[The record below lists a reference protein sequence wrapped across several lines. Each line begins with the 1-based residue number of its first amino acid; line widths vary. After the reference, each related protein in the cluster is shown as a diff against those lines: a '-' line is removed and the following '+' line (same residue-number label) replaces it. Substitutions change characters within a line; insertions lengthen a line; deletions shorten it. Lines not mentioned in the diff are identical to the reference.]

1 MIASRRKAVF
11 GERDRQWVTRLSTLD
26 SAWMSDGGANMA
38 ERRQHERHA
47 FSATAEVV
55 DLTTG
60 TRLSTRAADLNK
72 GGCYLDMLS
81 PLPIG
86 SKVRIRISSDGADLN
101 CTAAVRDSQPG
112 MGMGVAFTDLNDAQK
127 SLIDS
132 WVENLRTP
140 ALAGRSPSPHSENA
154 KSVPPPGQ
162 SDALAERLIDLLH
175 KKGLLSSNDVAALL
189 RDRIL

>member
-1 MIASRRKAVF
+1 
-11 GERDRQWVTRLSTLD
+11 
-26 SAWMSDGGANMA
+26 MA

-55 DLTTG
+55 DMATG
-60 TRLSTRAADLNK
+60 ARLSTRAADLNK

-101 CTAAVRDSQPG
+101 CTAVVRDSQPG
-112 MGMGVAFTDLNDAQK
+112 MGMGVAFTDLDDARK
-127 SLIDS
+127 ALIES
-132 WVENLRTP
+132 WIKRLGSP
-140 ALAGRSPSPHSENA
+140 GLADP
-154 KSVPPPGQ
+154 SVPPPSKNAKPAPPPDQ
-162 SDALAERLIDLLH
+162 KDALAVKLIDLLH
-175 KKGLLSSNDVAALL
+175 KKGLLSSNDVASLL

>member
-1 MIASRRKAVF
+1 
-11 GERDRQWVTRLSTLD
+11 LD
-26 SAWMSDGGANMA
+26 PADESFKGGVNMV

-55 DLTTG
+55 DMATG
-60 TRLSTRAADLNK
+60 ARLSTRAADLNK

-101 CTAAVRDSQPG
+101 CTAVVRDSQPG
-112 MGMGVAFTDLNDAQK
+112 MGMGVAFADLNDAQK

-132 WVENLRTP
+132 WIERLGSP
-140 ALAGRSPSPHSENA
+140 GLASHSPSPLSENA
-154 KSVPPPGQ
+154 KSVPPPDQ
-162 SDALAERLIDLLH
+162 RETLAVKLIDLLH

>member
-1 MIASRRKAVF
+1 MV
-11 GERDRQWVTRLSTLD
+11 
-26 SAWMSDGGANMA
+26 

-55 DLTTG
+55 DLASG
-60 TRLSTRAADLNK
+60 ARLSTRAADLNK

-86 SKVRIRISSDGADLN
+86 SKVRIRISSAGGDLA
-101 CTAAVRDSQPG
+101 CTAVVRDSQPG

-127 SLIDS
+127 ALIDS
-132 WVENLRTP
+132 WIEKLVSP
-140 ALAGRSPSPHSENA
+140 GLAGHSPSPFSENA
-154 KSVPPPGQ
+154 KSVPP
-162 SDALAERLIDLLH
+162 SDEKDSLAVKLIDLLH